1 MKIIKILQKIVG
13 KFLYYYGYIYP
24 TVFVELNSPPVTLEE
39 VQTKTTI
46 EISKQITQFLNYSV
60 THPEAVT

>member
-24 TVFVELNSPPVTLEE
+24 TVFVELNSLAK
-39 VQTKTTI
+39 VQTKPTVKT
-46 EISKQITQFLNYSV
+46 EKQITQFLNYIV